1 MAGILKSLGSDVTQ
15 IIRKEKVLRSFDT
28 LIVDAVTDEL
38 EEMGIN
44 LSKNNGVSEV
54 QKNPEGNKFFNK
66 FNMVCISSNII
77 LKE

>member
-1 MAGILKSLGSDVTQ
+1 MAGILKSLGSEVTQ

-44 LSKNNGVSEV
+44 LSKNNVVTEV
-54 QKNPEGNKFFNK
+54 QKNPEGN
-66 FNMVCISSNII
+66 
-77 LKE
+77 